1 MNMRKESEAI
11 REALLKAA
19 ESEGAKAPFK
29 LSGRDHE
36 PRVTLDGRLAA
47 VVRSIDLPKIYI
59 SGYGPNS
66 YYPRRIFKR
75 AAAALK
81 RRLGYCPFA
90 FASQGDSVYRSD
102 PPAPT
107 F

>member
-1 MNMRKESEAI
+1 MNMGDENEAI

-19 ESEGAKAPFK
+19 KSEGAKAPFE

-36 PRVTLDGRLAA
+36 PRVTLDRSLAA
-47 VVRSIDLPKIYI
+47 VVRSIDLPMTYI

-75 AAAALK
+75 AATALK
-81 RRLGYCPFA
+81 RRLGYCPFT
-90 FASQGDSVYRSD
+90 FASWEDSVYRSD

-107 F
+107 V